1 MDYNKTSLEEQNN
14 KGQIIGKIIDLPK
27 LSHEIEGESFYELKV
42 EVERLSKAK
51 DIIPITIS
59 ERLINNNILNIG
71 ELVYITGEYR
81 SYNKLENDKSKLIL
95 HFFAK
100 EIIRQEN
107 IDSSINLNNTNEVKL
122 IGYICKKPIYRK
134 TPFDREICDIL
145 LAVNRPNYN
154 KSDYI
159 PCILWG
165 RNARFME
172 AQSIGTKVE
181 IIGRIQSRNY
191 NKLDEKGD
199 IEERVAYEVSCQK
212 LSVLS
217 KLSDIKI
224 SKNDNS
230 KSSSISV

>member
-159 PCILWG
+159 PCIAWG
-165 RNARFME
+165 RNAKYCESFNVGDR
-172 AQSIGTKVE
+172 IKVA
-181 IIGRIQSRNY
+181 GRVQSRKY
-191 NKLDEKGD
+191 EKKLDNGEVEEK
-199 IEERVAYEVSCQK
+199 VAYEI
-212 LSVLS
+212 SVS
-217 KLSDIKI
+217 KLEIVKDEET
-224 SKNDNS
+224 
-230 KSSSISV
+230 VEE